1 VLHEL
6 YREGYPISK
15 DEPELG
21 ISPRYSSP
29 YDRPPKAIN
38 LTSAGPVPG
47 LFADRDRRGQFS
59 WGTSRELEDEGKI
72 GPQVAVIE
80 PIETGALK
88 RWTPQGETAVDGTPV
103 ELVNTLRKT
112 VQNKPRGCGVCSVC
126 FLSMAIGW
134 TPGRVESWRGSSLE
148 LTLSGSKEHS
158 CKKSPFLW
166 ITQIGSSLFAG
177 VSQRTFT
184 DQVRARPDRSSLR

>member
-1 VLHEL
+1 MSFTEKGIQSV
-6 YREGYPISK
+6 RMNPNSGFP
-15 DEPELG
+15 LG
-21 ISPRYSSP
+21 ICPSMTGRPKPLNLLPLAQCQDYSPTEIGEVDSLGEHP
-29 YDRPPKAIN
+29 A
-38 LTSAGPVPG
+38 
-47 LFADRDRRGQFS
+47 S
-59 WGTSRELEDEGKI
+59 WKTKVRF

-80 PIETGALK
+80 PTETGALK
-88 RWTPQGETAVDGTPV
+88 SWTPQGETAVDGTPV

-134 TPGRVESWRGSSLE
+134 TPGRVESWRGSSLG

-166 ITQIGSSLFAG
+166 ITQIGSPLFAG